1 MSPEHRRHSVV
12 ALLVLLLIGCAML
25 AHYAIAMAKSPTLGA
40 LLSLVPV
47 SGIGV
52 VAASR
57 AKHRAPLLLAMA
69 FAVMGVWLGWS
80 LLEANFT
87 HLFFLEHAGANL
99 ILGLTF
105 GRTLVHEREPLC
117 TRFARLIHG
126 PLLPEV
132 ALYTRRVTLSWT
144 IFFFVLFAASCALYL
159 GGFLLVWSIL
169 ANIASPLLVATMF
182 AVEYAV
188 RLRALPN
195 QTQVG
200 ILGGIRAF
208 KHHFKAAP
216 VEAPR

>member
-25 AHYAIAMAKSPTLGA
+25 AHYAIAVAKSPTLGA

-47 SGIGV
+47 SGVGV
-52 VAASR
+52 AAASR
-57 AKHRAPLLLAMA
+57 ARHRAPVLLAMA
-69 FAVMGVWLGWS
+69 SAAVAVWLGWS

-99 ILGLTF
+99 ILGLIF
-105 GRTLVHEREPLC
+105 GRTLVGNSEPLC

-126 PLLPEV
+126 SLLPDV
-132 ALYTRRVTLSWT
+132 ALYTRRVTLAWT
-144 IFFFVLFAASCALYL
+144 IFFFMLFAVSCALYL
-159 GGFLLVWSIL
+159 GGFLEAWSIL
-169 ANIASPLLVATMF
+169 ANIVSPLLVVTMF
-182 AVEYAV
+182 AAEYAM

-195 QTQVG
+195 QTRVG
-200 ILGGIRAF
+200 ILVGVRAF
-208 KHHFKAAP
+208 RHHFKAAP